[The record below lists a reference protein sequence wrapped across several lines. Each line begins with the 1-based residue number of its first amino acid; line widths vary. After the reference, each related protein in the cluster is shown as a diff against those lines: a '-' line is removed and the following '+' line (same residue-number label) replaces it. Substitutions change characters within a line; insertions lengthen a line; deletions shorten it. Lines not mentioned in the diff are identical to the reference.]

1 MPKFVRISCF
11 APTVCFVCVCLF
23 CLFQVASN
31 AECEAVKEV
40 FPYLSNSTIDVFLKE
55 FGNDSSA
62 VIRAILEERLPYS
75 LKSLLDKERLQ
86 DEGWGE
92 LGNVM
97 RDGATG
103 GL

>member
-1 MPKFVRISCF
+1 MFCL
-11 APTVCFVCVCLF
+11 CLF
-23 CLFQVASN
+23 VCLFQVVSN
-31 AECEAVKEV
+31 TECEAVKEV
-40 FPYLSNSTIDVFLKE
+40 FPYLSNSTIDTFLKDL
-55 FGNDSSA
+55 GNDPSA

-75 LKSLLDKERLQ
+75 LKSLLDKEKRLQ

-97 RDGATG
+97 REGATG